1 MYVWRRP
8 WKAPEILERVLKNS
22 SAYGTWNVK
31 KVVVGTGEALL
42 GPHPVG
48 MRNAPCYNRLTRE
61 APGSQEGV
69 GGGHSSDDSWDNIT
83 QLERRTPASPM
94 HVEEGKE

>member
-1 MYVWRRP
+1 MN
-8 WKAPEILERVLKNS
+8 KA
-22 SAYGTWNVK
+22 
-31 KVVVGTGEALL
+31 VVGIGEALL
-42 GPHPVG
+42 GPHLAG
-48 MRNAPCYNRLTRE
+48 MRSAPGYKRLTRE
-61 APGSQEGV
+61 VSGSQEGI